1 MRGCGRAPNHD
12 DPVHPKLSSAAAQ
25 HIQGVIERGFA
36 SSPEI
41 DAERS
46 PCSKVWK
53 RLVRFA
59 TCPSQ
64 KGLDFCCKQSVS
76 IVTLMWALPIS
87 DSAPLAISPL
97 WGCGGG
103 GT

>member
-1 MRGCGRAPNHD
+1 MRRCGRAPNYD
-12 DPVHPKLSSAAAQ
+12 DRVHPETEQRPAAEQ

-76 IVTLMWALPIS
+76 VVTLMPCPSRILPH
-87 DSAPLAISPL
+87 
-97 WGCGGG
+97 W
-103 GT
+103 